1 MIAMLERKQQ
11 LYRLIGLTAVAAA
24 FGALL
29 SIHLPGDVRINYAA
43 LYALVAVTMGTGV
56 VLLLGH
62 SWFAARPVLFWPIAG
77 GLFPA
82 LEATSVYFTGGV
94 RSPFFVLFYFSLF
107 FIGMVGGHAAAILGS
122 IFVGFLYVLVCVLH
136 EGSIGLDSILRF
148 TVTLGSFYGIAF
160 FAALLGSIAW
170 QAARDASR
178 RAMRIAGLNAVHTNL
193 GQTLDLDEL
202 LEKIPR
208 ELCDQLGF
216 ERALLFTPDDG
227 LLRLRAGHAVDDPQR
242 LQELMRYLTE
252 HPSTIESRT
261 VEAAAAR
268 SRRPVVISNP
278 AHDPRV
284 QPEVLRISGTH
295 GLAAAPMLSNE
306 KLMGVVVA
314 DYGRNQRSL
323 AEEETT
329 LLDTFARTAAFAIS
343 NAQLL
348 IEAGRAE
355 AFRQLDTLKTEFLST
370 VSHELR
376 TPLTLVRT
384 STDLLKDDVSEG
396 LNPTQRQLIATIGR
410 NSDRLT
416 AFVEEILEMAQL
428 DEGRVQ
434 LNTELGDLRYL
445 VDEVASTLQLM
456 VGDRNQ
462 TLYLDLPDEPCMVE
476 MDRHRIQQVVTNLIT
491 NACKYTPEGGKLWVR
506 VLPGRDSVTVEVE
519 DNGPG
524 IPSEKL
530 EHVFEKF
537 YRLPGSGS
545 RAKGSGLGLA
555 ITRSLV
561 ELHGGRIG
569 VVSEPNKGARFWFS
583 VPSAQYLEEVGAHQD
598 VPAVGVAREVDNALA
613 RNG

>member
-1 MIAMLERKQQ
+1 
-11 LYRLIGLTAVAAA
+11 
-24 FGALL
+24 
-29 SIHLPGDVRINYAA
+29 
-43 LYALVAVTMGTGV
+43 
-56 VLLLGH
+56 
-62 SWFAARPVLFWPIAG
+62 
-77 GLFPA
+77 
-82 LEATSVYFTGGV
+82 
-94 RSPFFVLFYFSLF
+94 
-107 FIGMVGGHAAAILGS
+107 
-122 IFVGFLYVLVCVLH
+122 
-136 EGSIGLDSILRF
+136 
-148 TVTLGSFYGIAF
+148 
-160 FAALLGSIAW
+160 
-170 QAARDASR
+170 
-178 RAMRIAGLNAVHTNL
+178 
-193 GQTLDLDEL
+193 
-202 LEKIPR
+202 
-208 ELCDQLGF
+208 
-216 ERALLFTPDDG
+216 
-227 LLRLRAGHAVDDPQR
+227 
-242 LQELMRYLTE
+242 
-252 HPSTIESRT
+252 
-261 VEAAAAR
+261 
-268 SRRPVVISNP
+268 
-278 AHDPRV
+278 
-284 QPEVLRISGTH
+284 
-295 GLAAAPMLSNE
+295 
-306 KLMGVVVA
+306 
-314 DYGRNQRSL
+314 
-323 AEEETT
+323 
-329 LLDTFARTAAFAIS
+329 
-343 NAQLL
+343 
-348 IEAGRAE
+348 
-355 AFRQLDTLKTEFLST
+355 
-370 VSHELR
+370 
-376 TPLTLVRT
+376 
-384 STDLLKDDVSEG
+384 
-396 LNPTQRQLIATIGR
+396 
-410 NSDRLT
+410 
-416 AFVEEILEMAQL
+416 MAQL